1 MPSLQHSSWTPLPR
15 VMAMLRGNKRCNGH
29 ENLRQGVE
37 AHHRASSSPCTVCCT
52 GQGAASF
59 RPGRPC
65 QLFCLSHTLLK
76 SPPAG
81 PFSCCGGHRPR
92 RRAVRGAEGAG

>member
-37 AHHRASSSPCTVCCT
+37 HITEHLARHALCVA
-52 GQGAASF
+52 QGKAPPPSA
-59 RPGRPC
+59 
-65 QLFCLSHTLLK
+65 
-76 SPPAG
+76 PAG
-81 PFSCCGGHRPR
+81 PVSCFAYHTPC
-92 RRAVRGAEGAG
+92 